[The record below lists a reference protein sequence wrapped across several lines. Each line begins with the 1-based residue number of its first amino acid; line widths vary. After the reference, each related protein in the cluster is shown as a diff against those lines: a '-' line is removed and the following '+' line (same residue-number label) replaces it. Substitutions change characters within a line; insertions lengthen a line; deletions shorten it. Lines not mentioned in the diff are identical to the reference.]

1 MNQEVKYTGFTAV
14 PSDYDAADGQLAV
27 AINVVPEDNELKPV
41 FQPHLVLDLK
51 CDPTSNTDADGV
63 TTTQKFSKPHVVYIH
78 KTASIEHLIVLVTVD
93 TTVGN
98 ANATREHALYWLD
111 RDATE
116 AVYEDKNKICAVTG
130 FNHVNA
136 IGNTLMIFAEGS
148 IQYVLW
154 KKPEYDKKDA
164 YYLYLGDHIPHVQ
177 LSFGLV
183 GEVISANTWKEEGS
197 DDTQKFIVDFDET
210 SFTKLMLGTYSS
222 TVASQIT
229 ADVMAYVNK
238 TIASFSTNNGKF
250 CFPFF
255 VRYALRLFDGSLV
268 YHSAPVLMSPCTGP
282 APLVSFASQTGKVSS
297 IHVTVTMV
305 ASSLDYAPIRT
316 PELTSLK
323 NWTDIVTGIEVFVS
337 KPIYTFNQGGTI
349 RGCSNKKNFA
359 GKYVGKL
366 HLSIND
372 RTDKDAYGEWNYKS
386 FLPATHDSLFN
397 LPEFDEEETFTENVK
412 NNANFYKL
420 YTIELEDFLKTD
432 WQSDGYRKPVPVE
445 DDYLQ
450 SLVAREVM
458 TDDYLTNDRL
468 HADYSFGYN
477 SRMNIAGVKRQP
489 FGGFCPSA
497 LFAYCNAEI
506 GEEALDVYTSG
517 DIAGDGTDTS
527 LSYFKTTFTDTHPYK
542 IVTYINEDSLGVTAT
557 SDVETDTL
565 LLPWG
570 NTTEKKTN
578 TFSYGCWL
586 FYPNVNAYKMEIYC
600 AVSEYIAE
608 SSTSE
613 YATKRTTNL
622 KYTVKLK
629 PHDFLNGAY
638 AFLGYERD
646 DVPTE
651 IVTEADE
658 QIPFASIPKKI
669 RDTFLTTVTGN
680 TSSDT
685 SSSSSSTSSSSSSSS
700 TTIKAGT
707 SEITIESTDDPPTEF
722 QPYQPESD
730 GDGMQTGL
738 ESSTYN
744 SSTVL
749 ATASLTTSTSY
760 PINVSNKVY
769 SSEVNN
775 PFYFPLN
782 GINTIGSG
790 EIRGLCSA
798 AKALSQGQFGQFPL
812 YAFTTDGVWALE
824 VSSTGTFS
832 AKQPITRDVCLSTDG
847 ITQLDSAVLF
857 PSDRGLMVLSGSQ
870 AVCISDSINSEYP
883 FNALDLPAFSK
894 LHDMLGHDP
903 LTDFCLPTKPF
914 REFLTDCRMIYDYVH
929 QRVLVYVPGITY
941 AYVYSLKSTQ
951 WGMTFSTIASDVNS
965 YPEAL
970 ANNNDSE
977 LVNFSERIT
986 KTDGSST
993 PVLYVTRPLKF
1004 AGADVLKTVDN
1015 VIQRGFFQK
1024 GHIATALYGSR
1035 DLIHWHLVW
1044 TSKDHYLRGFRG
1056 TPYKYFRI
1064 AGVGSLDDD
1073 ESISGASV
1081 QLDGRLTN
1089 QPR

>member
-51 CDPTSNTDADGV
+51 CDPTTSTDADGV
-63 TTTQKFSKPHVVYIH
+63 TTTQTFTEPRVVYIH

-93 TTVGN
+93 TTVGD
-98 ANATREHALYWLD
+98 ANATREYVLYWLE

-136 IGNTLMIFAEGS
+136 IGNTLMIFADGS

-154 KKPEYDKKDA
+154 KKPEEAEEA

-183 GEVISANTWKEEGS
+183 GEPVLVEHWDANDIKVDCHAKFDAFDVATFKNKDFPE
-197 DDTQKFIVDFDET
+197 TQRN
-210 SFTKLMLGTYSS
+210 
-222 TVASQIT
+222 QIT
-229 ADVMAYVNK
+229 NDVMARVNETIAEYTVNK
-238 TIASFSTNNGKF
+238 GRF

-255 VRYALRLFDGSLV
+255 VRYALRLFDGSLAC
-268 YHSAPVLMSPCTGP
+268 HSAPVLMFPSTKTVPYVPVYIPVESGEVNE
-282 APLVSFASQTGKVSS
+282 VSFKVML
-297 IHVTVTMV
+297 I
-305 ASSLDYAPIRT
+305 AAQLDYGIVGAER
-316 PELTSLK
+316 SYLK
-323 NWTDIVTGIEVFVS
+323 NWTDIVKSVDVFIS
-337 KPIYTFNQGGTI
+337 KPIYTFDQSGYVERLKKI
-349 RGCSNKKNFA
+349 RDATDCSVFTGSLTFKDFA
-359 GKYVGKL
+359 K
-366 HLSIND
+366 
-372 RTDKDAYGEWNYKS
+372 TDWYAEWNYADV
-386 FLPATHDSLFN
+386 FYELTNNYDYIFELPK
-397 LPEFDEEETFTENVK
+397 FDDEATFTDALK
-412 NNANFYKL
+412 NNVNFYKL
-420 YTIELEDFLKTD
+420 ESIDIEDIAGAPSVQRTVID
-432 WQSDGYRKPVPVE
+432 VP

-458 TDDYLTNDRL
+458 TDDYLTNDRM
-468 HADYSFGYN
+468 HAELSFAYN
-477 SRMNIAGVKRQP
+477 NRVHVAKVQRQP
-489 FGGFCPSA
+489 FRGFNPAS
-497 LFAYCNAEI
+497 LFQYCNTRIFKEPYI
-506 GEEALDVYTSG
+506 RCNHYYNGKELVTELEW
-517 DIAGDGTDTS
+517 
-527 LSYFKTTFTDTHPYK
+527 LSNLQPIICQTKDYK
-542 IVTYINEDSLGVTAT
+542 IVTYINDDAQVATVSSDALSEGVNTMSFFAPWRWNSTILGK
-557 SDVETDTL
+557 D
-565 LLPWG
+565 LPTGSSVGSW
-570 NTTEKKTN
+570 
-578 TFSYGCWL
+578 F
-586 FYPNVNAYKMEIYC
+586 FYPNSKAYKMELYYTT
-600 AVSEYIAE
+600 EYFIA
-608 SSTSE
+608 SS
-613 YATKRTTNL
+613 ATDETCKRQTLSFKATIDL
-622 KYTVKLK
+622 T

-638 AFLGYERD
+638 ALFNFEEG
-646 DVPTE
+646 
-651 IVTEADE
+651 
-658 QIPFASIPKKI
+658 
-669 RDTFLTTVTGN
+669 TVTCEDGELEEGFTT
-680 TSSDT
+680 TSQKGAILHTDT
-685 SSSSSSTSSSSSSSS
+685 GVTV
-700 TTIKAGT
+700 IGT
-707 SEITIESTDDPPTEF
+707 TDDGIALTPTCA
-722 QPYQPESD
+722 
-730 GDGMQTGL
+730 QTNL
-738 ESSTYN
+738 Y
-744 SSTVL
+744 V
-749 ATASLTTSTSY
+749 ASAPLDTSY
-760 PINVSNKVY
+760 PINVPNKVY

-857 PSDRGLMVLSGSQ
+857 PSDRGLMLLSGSQ
-870 AVCISDSINSEYP
+870 VVCISDSINSEYP

-903 LTDFCLPTKPF
+903 LTDFCLPTVPF
-914 REFLTDCRMIYDYVH
+914 RKFLTDCRMVYDYVH
-929 QRVLVYVPGITY
+929 QRVFVYNPSYTY

-970 ANNNDSE
+970 ANNKDSE

-986 KTDGSST
+986 QTDGSTT

-1064 AGVGSLDDD
+1064 AGVGTLDDD
-1073 ESISGASV
+1073 ESITGASV

>member
-51 CDPTSNTDADGV
+51 CDQTITTGADGV
-63 TTTQKFSKPHVVYIH
+63 TTTQTFTEPRVVYIH
-78 KTASIEHLIVLVTVD
+78 KTASIEHLIILVTVD
-93 TTVGN
+93 TTVGD
-98 ANATREHALYWLD
+98 ANATREYALYWLE

-116 AVYEDKNKICAVTG
+116 AVYEDKNKISAVTG

-136 IGNTLMIFAEGS
+136 IGNTLMIFADGS

-154 KKPEYDKKDA
+154 KKPEEAEEA

-183 GEVISANTWKEEGS
+183 GELINQTTDYNS
-197 DDTQKFIVDFDET
+197 DRTKDHDYSVPFD
-210 SFTKLMLGTYSS
+210 
-222 TVASQIT
+222 
-229 ADVMAYVNK
+229 K
-238 TIASFSTNNGKF
+238 TNSFSTSLQSNETIQSQVTEGVMAHVNRTISENTIETGRF

-255 VRYALRLFDGSLV
+255 VRYAIRLYDGSLV
-268 YHSAPVLMSPCTGP
+268 HHSAPILMNPSTEPVP
-282 APLVSFASQTGKVSS
+282 MVSFTAPGMLEEVSS
-297 IHVTVTMV
+297 IEVCVTLV
-305 ASSLDYAPIRT
+305 AASLNYAPVHT
-316 PELTSLK
+316 SELEKLRL
-323 NWTDIVTGIEVFVS
+323 WGDIVKGVDIYIS
-337 KPIYTFNQGGTI
+337 KPIYTFNQSGTI
-349 RGCSNKKNFA
+349 EAMHAKS
-359 GKYVGKL
+359 L
-366 HLSIND
+366 HNGGVFIGRLFIQPSH
-372 RTDKDAYGEWNYKS
+372 TTVMYSHEYGEWDYNLFIPDKY
-386 FLPATHDSLFN
+386 DSLFE
-397 LPEFDEEETFTENVK
+397 LPLFDDSETVHDNII

-420 YTIELEDFLKTD
+420 YSIEEEELGGLFSMEGRM
-432 WQSDGYRKPVPVE
+432 SIPVAG
-445 DDYLQ
+445 DYLK
-450 SLVAREVM
+450 SLAARQVM
-458 TDDYLTNDRL
+458 TDDYLTNDAI
-468 HADYSFGYN
+468 HADISFGYN
-477 SRMNIAGVKRQP
+477 SRMNIAAIERRP
-489 FGGFCPSA
+489 FKGFCPSS
-497 LFAYCNAEI
+497 LFAFCNADIESATI
-506 GEEALDVYTSG
+506 SDGLDGNAKNVSDFSAKVFDTASYLIKTYIIEDSVEVCSTSDIEEVTSLHTWG
-517 DIAGDGTDTS
+517 NTAVDGTDT
-527 LSYFKTTFTDTHPYK
+527 
-542 IVTYINEDSLGVTAT
+542 
-557 SDVETDTL
+557 
-565 LLPWG
+565 
-570 NTTEKKTN
+570 
-578 TFSYGCWL
+578 FSFGAWF
-586 FYPNVNAYKMEIYC
+586 FYPNTNAYKMEIICTKNTYS
-600 AVSEYIAE
+600 VS
-608 SSTSE
+608 SSDATS
-613 YATKRTTNL
+613 ATKTTTAL
-622 KYTVKLK
+622 TYSVSLK
-629 PHDFLNGAY
+629 PHDFLNGSY
-638 AFLGYERD
+638 AFLGYERAN
-646 DVPTE
+646 VPSKVETSSMVVPISEIPKGVSYYNAETE
-651 IVTEADE
+651 KTEYYNADE
-658 QIPFASIPKKI
+658 YKISSINYRSFSGTEHSKNRTKPFP
-669 RDTFLTTVTGN
+669 
-680 TSSDT
+680 
-685 SSSSSSTSSSSSSSS
+685 
-700 TTIKAGT
+700 
-707 SEITIESTDDPPTEF
+707 EID
-722 QPYQPESD
+722 
-730 GDGMQTGL
+730 
-738 ESSTYN
+738 
-744 SSTVL
+744 
-749 ATASLTTSTSY
+749 ATLTTSTSY
-760 PINVSNKVY
+760 PINVPNKVY

-903 LTDFCLPTKPF
+903 LTDFCLPTAPF
-914 REFLTDCRMIYDYVH
+914 REFLTQCRMVYDYVH
-929 QRVLVYVPGITY
+929 QRVFVYNPSSTY

-970 ANNNDSE
+970 ANNKNSE

-986 KTDGSST
+986 QTDGSST

-1073 ESISGASV
+1073 ESITGASV
-1081 QLDGRLTN
+1081 QLDGRLMN